1 MVEITT
7 RPATLSE
14 WDAVQAALTGGGD
27 GRSCQCVWPLLAN
40 REWDATTV
48 EERQE
53 MLHEEIQAGPPPGLV
68 AYADGEAA
76 GWIRI
81 GPRPGQQRIVRSR
94 VVKNG
99 SSEPLDDASVW
110 AVTCFSVRKEPRRQG
125 INVALLD
132 AAVAYARESG
142 ARVIEGYPI
151 ATDTTTASANSLFVG
166 ALSTYLNAG
175 FREIARPT
183 DKRVVV
189 ALEL

>member
-7 RPATLSE
+7 RLATLAE
-14 WDAVQAALTGGGD
+14 WDDVQAALAGGGD

-48 EERQE
+48 EERRD
-53 MLHEEIQAGPPPGLV
+53 MLRDEVQAGPPPGLV
-68 AYADGEAA
+68 AYVDGQAA

-81 GPRPGQQRIVRSR
+81 GPRPDQQRIVRSR
-94 VVKNG
+94 VVKGG
-99 SSEPLDDASVW
+99 SGESLDDPSVW
-110 AVTCFSVRKEPRRQG
+110 AVTCFSVRKEHRRKG
-125 INVALLD
+125 INAALLR
-132 AAVAYARESG
+132 AAVVYARRSG

-151 ATDTTTASANSLFVG
+151 ATDTTAPPTNSLFVG
-166 ALSTYLNAG
+166 ALSTFLQAG
-175 FREIARPT
+175 FHEVARPT